1 MQRCLS
7 ISPHLTQRFTATAW
21 WHDRCSFPS
30 WYPSPGHHARLR
42 AAGPCRGA
50 HCPPRGLLVCVQAD
64 AATLAGIR
72 RQYGDFLYSK
82 RDYDQA
88 MEQ

>member
-1 MQRCLS
+1 MPL
-7 ISPHLTQRFTATAW
+7 
-21 WHDRCSFPS
+21 
-30 WYPSPGHHARLR
+30 PGF
-42 AAGPCRGA
+42 GPGMV
-50 HCPPRGLLVCVQAD
+50 LQAD
-64 AATLAGIR
+64 AATLAGIH